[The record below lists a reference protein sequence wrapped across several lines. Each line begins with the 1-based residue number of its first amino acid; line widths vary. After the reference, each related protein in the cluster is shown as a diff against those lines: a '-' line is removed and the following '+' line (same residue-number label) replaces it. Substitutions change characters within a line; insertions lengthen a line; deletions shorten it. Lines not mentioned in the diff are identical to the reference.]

1 MLHPQ
6 HVGSEAGAER
16 GTGGEV
22 LDEHVSL
29 GQDAMRQCGIRRV
42 LDVGDQA
49 LLAAVE
55 PDEIRRQPARRRVV
69 AAGEV
74 TLWPLNV
81 TRAPASA
88 SLQEQ

>member
-1 MLHPQ
+1 
-6 HVGSEAGAER
+6 
-16 GTGGEV
+16 
-22 LDEHVSL
+22 
-29 GQDAMRQCGIRRV
+29 MRQCGIRRV